1 MNSEVKILENE
12 IASTRPRILDYA
24 ELMKPELTFLSV
36 LSALCGFYLGTTGT
50 FDAWLFLHV
59 AMGTTLLG
67 GGAGALN
74 QYIEQRFDALMK
86 RTERRP
92 LPAGRLFPAE
102 ALTFGIILSTLGL
115 VELTFFT
122 NILTGFLGALTFTT
136 YIFLY
141 TPLKRITPW
150 STIVGGIPG
159 AIPPMMGWT
168 AARNEITIEAWILF
182 AILFCWQMPHFFS
195 LAWMYKK
202 DYARAGFKMLTV
214 TDIDGRR
221 TSRQI
226 VFFSVV
232 LLPVTIMTTAFGV
245 TGIAYAIVATVLGI
259 VFLMYGILLQRYT
272 RHLRADDA
280 QKVNSYA
287 RKLFF
292 ASLIYLP
299 LLMLM
304 MSIDKV

>member
-1 MNSEVKILENE
+1 MSTEAKTLEME
-12 IASTRPRILDYA
+12 HSRPRLLDYI

-36 LSALCGFYLGTTGT
+36 LSALCGFYLGTTGELHW
-50 FDAWLFLHV
+50 WLFFHV
-59 AMGTTLLG
+59 AMGTILLG

-74 QYIEQRFDALMK
+74 QYIERSFDAMMK

-92 LPAGRLFPAE
+92 VPAGRLLPVE
-102 ALTFGIILSTLGL
+102 ALSFGILLSAAGL
-115 VELTFFT
+115 AQLTVFT
-122 NILTGFLGALTFTT
+122 NLLTGFLGALTFTT

-150 STIVGGIPG
+150 STVVGGIPG
-159 AIPPMMGWT
+159 ALPPVMGWT
-168 AARNEITIEAWILF
+168 AVRNDITVEAWVLF

-214 TDIDGRR
+214 VDAGGNQTGNQVLFF
-221 TSRQI
+221 TI
-226 VFFSVV
+226 VLIPATV
-232 LLPVTIMTTAFGV
+232 MTTVLGL
-245 TGIAYAIVATVLGI
+245 TGTFYGIIAAVIGI
-259 VFLMYGILLQRYT
+259 VFLVYGLLMR
-272 RHLRADDA
+272 RHTNNHPGHDV
-280 QKVNSYA
+280 QKANIYA

-299 LLMLM
+299 VLMLV
-304 MSIDKV
+304 MSLDKV